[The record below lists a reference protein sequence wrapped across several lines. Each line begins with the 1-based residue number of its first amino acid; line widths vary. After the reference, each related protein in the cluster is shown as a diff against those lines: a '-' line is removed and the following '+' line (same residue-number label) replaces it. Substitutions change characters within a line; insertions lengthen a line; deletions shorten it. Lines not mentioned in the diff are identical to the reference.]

1 MNIQVIVSGGRLPDP
16 TGVVDPLMDAAMT
29 ETVMLLE
36 RETKRRTPVGVT
48 EALRGSIAGEVRYGQ
63 TADRGVLLGG
73 VGTPMAYGAVVE
85 HGRKPGGKMPPIDA
99 LELWVRRKVWMD
111 GGDGGRR
118 RPTVQQARGIA
129 FAIARKIAREG
140 TEGVHMF
147 EEALRENE
155 DKVRSIWNRVGMDIV
170 LNYGRSAGGAELT

>member
-1 MNIQVIVSGGRLPDP
+1 MNIQVLVTGGRLPDP
-16 TGVVDPLMDAAMT
+16 AGVVDPLVDAAMT

-36 RETKRRTPVGVT
+36 REVKRRTPIGVT
-48 EALRGSIAGEVRYGQ
+48 EVLRGSIAGEVRYGE
-63 TADRGVLLGG
+63 TADRGVLVGG
-73 VGTPMAYGAVVE
+73 VGTPVAYGEVVE

-99 LELWVRRKVWMD
+99 LELWVRRRMWID
-111 GGDGGRR
+111 GGEAGRR

-140 TEGVHMF
+140 TEGAHMF

-155 DKVRSIWNRVGMDIV
+155 DKVRSIWDRVGMNIV
-170 LNYGRSAGGAELT
+170 LDYGRGAGELS